1 MANMKQTNSDKF
13 GKITHLKSWWF
24 SGKCDWCNATTGRY
38 ALYWRSET
46 GKTIKSFSIEISLIR
61 NVTFDSGEC
70 VARTVVVNINEV
82 IRAVLNFLLIFF
94 LRKDFAPT
102 KKHKKHKKA
111 LKAQKRK

>member
-13 GKITHLKSWWF
+13 GKITHLKYWWF

-94 LRKDFAPT
+94 FT
-102 KKHKKHKKA
+102 KRFRTHQ
-111 LKAQKRK
+111 KAQKAQKSTKSTKT